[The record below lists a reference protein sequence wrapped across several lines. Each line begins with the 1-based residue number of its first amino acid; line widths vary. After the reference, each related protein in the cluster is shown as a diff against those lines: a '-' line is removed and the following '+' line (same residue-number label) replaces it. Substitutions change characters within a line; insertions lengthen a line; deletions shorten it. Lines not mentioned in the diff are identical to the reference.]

1 MGSSLPVSFL
11 EHYTAMTEIGEN
23 SSDKNILTIFD
34 VDFSG

>member
-23 SSDKNILTIFD
+23 KNILTVFD
-34 VDFSG
+34 VDFNG